1 MTKQPLTRDLAEVAE
16 SLHRTLEARAK
27 KEAATSATLEP
38 PQSLPEPPA
47 NVVQLPLWPELTR
60 GTPNTFLRG
69 ALFAAIQGKERR
81 ALKGELLACQKG
93 QSIRFTGWQLD
104 QSDLDV
110 WEQAAELAQPH
121 PLGNVCHFHI
131 NAFLRALGRHTGKS
145 QHEWLKNSFRRL
157 MAAGVEITYDHHTY
171 GGTMLEFL
179 RDEDANKYVLRLNP
193 KILGMYKA
201 GWTAIDWARRH
212 KLRRKPLALWLHGY
226 YSSHAK
232 PLPVKVNTLRTL
244 SGSKTKTLYHFRSAL
259 RQALNELK
267 AIGAISSWQI
277 NAADLVNV
285 DKGNAITVSQ
295 RRHLTHAKPR
305 KKR

>member
-1 MTKQPLTRDLAEVAE
+1 MKEQPLTRDMAEVME
-16 SLHRTLEARAK
+16 RLRRTLEAK
-27 KEAATSATLEP
+27 KEKEAAT
-38 PQSLPEPPA
+38 PEPPA
-47 NVVQLPLWPELTR
+47 QIVQLPFWPEQTK

-110 WEQAAELAQPH
+110 WEQAAELARGH
-121 PLGNVCHFHI
+121 PLGNVCHFKI
-131 NAFLRALGRHTGKS
+131 NVFLRALGRATGKS

-193 KILGMYKA
+193 KILSMYKA
-201 GWTAIDWARRH
+201 GWTAIDWAKRQ

-232 PLPVKVNTLRTL
+232 PLPLKVNTLRTL

-267 AIGAISSWQI
+267 TIGAIASWQI
-277 NAADLVNV
+277 NAADLVTV
-285 DKGNAITVSQ
+285 DKGNSITTSQ
-295 RRHLTHAKPR
+295 RYHLTHAKPR
-305 KKR
+305 RKRKD